1 MWRKLHTDKGYPRR
15 WNTKIRMELR
25 VPYFP
30 DPDYTFKTV
39 YTKRYKDGTKIWLV
53 QLISNKKHLDK
64 K

>member
-1 MWRKLHTDKGYPRR
+1 
-15 WNTKIRMELR
+15 MELR

-64 K
+64 NKQDGMDFKISEIKIKQLWW